1 MNKIKYKIDNPAK
14 GHRRAPMTVNEQGEV
29 IFAPIQH
36 EAQGE
41 AGRRK
46 ICNPLSHK
54 PTPLMLCNEITK
66 MFGSVMRESTEKECP
81 LTGSYRDIIFHLARE
96 DGKTQLELANL
107 IHITPPSASV
117 ALVKLEEDGYI
128 KREADECDKRKVR
141 VYLTE
146 KGKKIDE
153 RSRSVIKTLD
163 AKATEGFS
171 EEEIK
176 NLCVLLY
183 RMRENI
189 AND

>member
-1 MNKIKYKIDNPAK
+1 MSMKKIETEKC
-14 GHRRAPMTVNEQGEV
+14 HRRPPMMINEEGEV
-29 IFAPIQH
+29 VFVAPKYDH
-36 EAQGE
+36 CSEKKGAH
-41 AGRRK
+41 R
-46 ICNPLSHK
+46 CFK
-54 PTPLMLCNEITK
+54 PTPLMLCNEISK
-66 MFGSVMRESTEKECP
+66 MLGSIMRESTIEECP
-81 LTGSYRDIIFHLARE
+81 LQGSYRDILFHLARE

-117 ALVKLEEDGYI
+117 ALVKLEEEGYI
-128 KREADECDKRKVR
+128 ERRADESDKRKVR

-153 RSRSVIKTLD
+153 KSRSVIRDLEG
-163 AKATEGFS
+163 KATAGLT

-176 NLCVLLY
+176 NLCVLLF